1 MDQTWNCI
9 KEVAEK
15 NNGFIKTAEIE
26 EIGISRPLIKRYV
39 DQGLLEAVCRGLYVL
54 TDDIVD
60 EYALLQVR
68 SKYAVFSHGTALFLW
83 GLSDR
88 TPHIYDITVPQG
100 SNVTLLKR
108 DNANL
113 RCHYVQQDQYVI
125 GITEVKSP
133 QGAMV
138 KVYDKERCICDLI
151 REKDQVDMQI
161 YTQALKDYFK
171 SKPNHRKLIK
181 YGRIFGIEDKI
192 RIYMEVL

>member
-1 MDQTWNCI
+1 MSVDQTWNCI
-9 KEVAEK
+9 REVAEK

-39 DQGLLEAVCRGLYVL
+39 DQGLLEAVCRGLYIL
-54 TDDIVD
+54 TDDIAD

-113 RCHYVQQDQYVI
+113 RCHYAQQDQYEI

-138 KVYDKERCICDLI
+138 RVYDKEKWIKEI
-151 REKDQVDMQI
+151 EVEG
-161 YTQALKDYFK
+161 
-171 SKPNHRKLIK
+171 RKRT
-181 YGRIFGIEDKI
+181 YRITDKGLTA
-192 RIYMEVL
+192 YKQEVARL